1 MYVLIKLQHIQA
13 IQSTKQIHATGVK
26 RGKSLQTSQD
36 LFSFYS
42 CSVEKAVIEF
52 FPFLTS
58 TKTKVVLKSFSI
70 IWKPFFIL
78 IIRLAFC
85 KIEKKPFQRQQ
96 IQMLSI
102 SKNMT
107 EETSSHYRHL

>member
-1 MYVLIKLQHIQA
+1 M
-13 IQSTKQIHATGVK
+13 
-26 RGKSLQTSQD
+26 
-36 LFSFYS
+36 
-42 CSVEKAVIEF
+42 EKKEC
-52 FPFLTS
+52 
-58 TKTKVVLKSFSI
+58 
-70 IWKPFFIL
+70 
-78 IIRLAFC
+78 IRLALC